1 MKNDLILDAKKQLNL
16 INPESSLTEK
26 MYRVAAILTQLM
38 DKLDTHPKKINK
50 PIVVGGL
57 SLEFYTESG
66 YTTRDIDFVTSASKR
81 MTELLLELGF
91 NRESRIFFHEHI
103 GVAVDIVDTALEYSE
118 SYERLRK
125 IELQDQYFYI
135 ISPEDIIIDRI
146 LDFGYADNITYCAY
160 LIAMNIATLDFD
172 YIRHN
177 IKWDKDALNEFDNI
191 VKKMNI

>member
-1 MKNDLILDAKKQLNL
+1 
-16 INPESSLTEK
+16 
-26 MYRVAAILTQLM
+26 
-38 DKLDTHPKKINK
+38 
-50 PIVVGGL
+50 
-57 SLEFYTESG
+57 
-66 YTTRDIDFVTSASKR
+66 

-146 LDFGYADNITYCAY
+146 LDFGYADNITFCAY
-160 LIAMNIATLDFD
+160 LIAMNKATLDFD
-172 YIRHN
+172 YIRYN